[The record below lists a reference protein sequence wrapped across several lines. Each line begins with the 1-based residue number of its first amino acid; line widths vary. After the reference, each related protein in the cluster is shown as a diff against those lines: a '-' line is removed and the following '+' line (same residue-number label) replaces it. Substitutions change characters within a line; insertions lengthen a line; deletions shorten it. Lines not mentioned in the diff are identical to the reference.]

1 MEQPQAQNQLDAY
14 ADQLREKLPAAPE
27 ALTDL
32 YVQWAPW
39 IAIVFGALG
48 VLVSLGALFLGALFS
63 PFLFFA
69 GAEGVIAGASAL
81 IALVMLLV
89 SSGAEVLGGY
99 LMLQRLR
106 TGWWLFAAALILG
119 LLYSVLGTNAFS
131 LLFNLLIAYI
141 HLQVKPSYH

>member
-1 MEQPQAQNQLDAY
+1 MEQPKAQNQLDAY
-14 ADQLREKLPAAPE
+14 ADEFREKLPAAPE

-39 IAIVFGALG
+39 IAMVFGGLG
-48 VLVSLGALFLGALFS
+48 VLFSLGALFLGALIS
-63 PFLFFA
+63 PFLFFG
-69 GAEGVIAGASAL
+69 GAEGVIAGAAAL
-81 IALVMLLV
+81 FALVMLLV

-99 LMLQRLR
+99 LMLQCLR
-106 TGWWLFAAALILG
+106 TGWWLLAAAVVLG
-119 LLYSVLGTNAFS
+119 LLYSLLGANVFT